1 MKKTLLIL
9 AVLAVV
15 GVVVWHFVRQRR
27 SNASDTNSGAGNS
40 SGGSG
45 SSAGTDDFPLRFGS
59 RGDNVRRL
67 QTHLNERIAESNSVF
82 HGVSAPRVFLI
93 VDGIW
98 GPLTDAEVR
107 RFFSISEVS
116 RQLFTSNNM

>member
-27 SNASDTNSGAGNS
+27 NNASDTNSGAGT
-40 SGGSG
+40 GGSG

-67 QTHLNERIAESNSVF
+67 QTHLNGLIANANEVF

-107 RFFSISEVS
+107 RFFSVSEVS
-116 RQLFTSNNM
+116 QQLFTSNNM

>member
-27 SNASDTNSGAGNS
+27 NNAPSDKNN
-40 SGGSG
+40 GSG
-45 SSAGTDDFPLRFGS
+45 SSAGTDAFPLRFGS

-67 QTHLNERIAESNSVF
+67 QAHLNGLIDNANNVF
-82 HGVSAPRVFLI
+82 YGVSAPRVFLI

-107 RFFSISEVS
+107 RFLSVSEVS
-116 RQLFTSNNM
+116 QQLFTSNNM